1 MTQAQA
7 LGLLGALRAAFP
19 RWRFDE
25 ESAAIYTQSLLDLDA
40 EIATKAVHSLVLS
53 SHSFPSIAEIREEFK
68 RFWDTRER
76 PRELERPELTA
87 EEREMLAA
95 KMRGLVERLG
105 PAAVPVRVT
114 EGLEQA
120 PAGRCDDCAEKAR
133 LRWVLG
139 KFTLCHGCVS
149 SRKFAGAR
157 SAGVTAP

>member
-25 ESAAIYTQSLLDLDA
+25 ESAAIYTQSMLDLDVDV
-40 EIATKAVHSLVLS
+40 ATRAVQSLVMT
-53 SHSFPSIAEIREEFK
+53 SHSFPTIAEIREEFK
-68 RFWDTRER
+68 RFWETRER
-76 PRELERPELTA
+76 PRELERPEPTT
-87 EEREMLAA
+87 EEREKLAVQ
-95 KMRGLVERLG
+95 MRGLVQSLG
-105 PAAVPVRVT
+105 PTPTPVRIT

-120 PAGRCDDCAEKAR
+120 PTGRCDDCAEKAR

-149 SRKFAGAR
+149 SRRLAGAR
-157 SAGVTAP
+157 SVGVTAP